1 MIKDESELD
10 GRFLKKLTH
19 GLDMS
24 IKLLIAK
31 ELPPMLE
38 KIASREKQ
46 ICENKSITYRSD
58 GLEYKF
64 SEANGKINLEIKR

>member
-19 GLDMS
+19 GLEMS

-46 ICENKSITYRSD
+46 ICKSKSISYRSD

>member
-1 MIKDESELD
+1 
-10 GRFLKKLTH
+10 
-19 GLDMS
+19 MS

-31 ELPPMLE
+31 ELPPILE

-46 ICENKSITYRSD
+46 ICKNKSITYRSD